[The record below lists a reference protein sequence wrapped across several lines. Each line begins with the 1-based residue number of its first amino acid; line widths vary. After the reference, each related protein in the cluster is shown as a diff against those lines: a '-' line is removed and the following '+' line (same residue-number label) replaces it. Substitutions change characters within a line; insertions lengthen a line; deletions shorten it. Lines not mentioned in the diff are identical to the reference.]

1 MCWGVPARVVKTG
14 EYTAIVDFGG
24 GSTREV
30 VLAARGVREGDLV
43 MVHAGAIIGKISE
56 EELLSSLEL
65 YKEMALT
72 LAEGGEREEVERY
85 IERYKQLL
93 GVEDGED

>member
-1 MCWGVPARVVKTG
+1 VIKIG
-14 EYTAIVDFGG
+14 EYTALVDFGG

-30 VLAARGVREGDLV
+30 VLAAKDVKEGDLV
-43 MVHAGAIIGKISE
+43 MVHAGAIIGRISE

-65 YKEMALT
+65 YKEMAVS
-72 LAEGGEREEVERY
+72 LADGEERREIEEY

-93 GVEDGED
+93 GVKSGGES